1 MAPTETISSR
11 LVYRETE
18 SDFGSWRNRATDD
31 AFILEAWS
39 EGCMVGALMI
49 MSCVTVANMRRGV
62 LLHKLILL
70 ELLLAITHGT
80 FCFMAFEGYGW
91 YLSSTA
97 ALLYCSYFL
106 HNIVAWVKIRP
117 FFVEPRSLFQ
127 PTTAKIVRRV
137 YLTTLA
143 LTIPPMILQIVNNFL
158 FFNNKSELYN
168 KIRPAEPL
176 FRDPWWIFTCLA
188 LFHVIR
194 KCYGSSVFA
203 LIARCPRFG
212 ILLAAICLSIVFTL
226 MDTFATLIPQVR
238 GVVNGI
244 NPYWKLA
251 LIFKC
256 LTDNIMLD
264 DFKTELQRLGGGT
277 NLERD
282 IGPPPSPLPLPRML
296 EKSSDDHIEVTHAL
310 DAQDRD
316 WDWVDINPPKAIH
329 QPFSVSRSLP

>member
-1 MAPTETISSR
+1 MAPTETITPH

-18 SDFGSWRNRATDD
+18 RNFGSWRTRATDD

-70 ELLLAITHGT
+70 EVCHGFESVTALLTLFGQLLLAITHGT

-127 PTTAKIVRRV
+127 PKTAKIVRRV
-137 YLTTLA
+137 YLITLA
-143 LTIPPMILQIVNNFL
+143 LTIPPMIMQIVDNFL

-176 FRDPWWIFTCLA
+176 FRSASSCLA
-188 LFHVIR
+188 RHPLR
-194 KCYGSSVFA
+194 GSSPLVLEMKLTQCLEIPGGYLLVSPSSTLSGNATA
-203 LIARCPRFG
+203 LPY
-212 ILLAAICLSIVFTL
+212 LL
-226 MDTFATLIPQVR
+226 
-238 GVVNGI
+238 
-244 NPYWKLA
+244 
-251 LIFKC
+251 
-256 LTDNIMLD
+256 
-264 DFKTELQRLGGGT
+264 
-277 NLERD
+277 
-282 IGPPPSPLPLPRML
+282 
-296 EKSSDDHIEVTHAL
+296 
-310 DAQDRD
+310 
-316 WDWVDINPPKAIH
+316 
-329 QPFSVSRSLP
+329 